1 MTEAEKDNNTTST
14 ANLLATGR
22 SWFRT
27 APTGIKVIIAIL
39 GWPIT
44 LALLPLKIPSKLL
57 RCICLFVVYQ
67 GLILAFYFAMYTDMQ
82 RSSPEDVIGTIVTGR
97 LVFFGIAAWLV
108 HKSVINTTTAQGAVR
123 KGLASVLSLL
133 VLLLP
138 GVGLSA
144 YANWRYEAGRSLTGE
159 AA

>member
-1 MTEAEKDNNTTST
+1 MSEAENNNGTST
-14 ANLLATGR
+14 ANLLATAR

-27 APTGIKVIIAIL
+27 APTGIKVLIAIL

-44 LALLPLKIPSKLL
+44 LALLPLRIPNRLL
-57 RCICLFVVYQ
+57 RCICLFVIYQ

-108 HKSVINTTTAQGAVR
+108 HKSVVKTTTAQGATR
-123 KGLASVLSLL
+123 KGLAHVLSLL
-133 VLLLP
+133 VILLP
-138 GVGLSA
+138 GVGLTA
-144 YANWRYEAGRSLTGE
+144 YANWRYEAGQSLAGE
-159 AA
+159 GM

>member
-1 MTEAEKDNNTTST
+1 MPEAEKDNTTST
-14 ANLLATGR
+14 ANLLATAR

-44 LALLPLKIPSKLL
+44 LALLPLKIPNRIL

-67 GLILAFYFAMYTDMQ
+67 GLILAFYIAMYTDMQ
-82 RSSPEDVIGTIVTGR
+82 RSSPDDAIGTIVAGR

-108 HKSVINTTTAQGAVR
+108 HKSIIKTMTAQGAIR
-123 KGLASVLSLL
+123 KGHAEVLSLL
-133 VLLLP
+133 VFLLP
-138 GVGLSA
+138 GVGLTA

-159 AA
+159 GA